1 MPAWC
6 ARPADF
12 VNAPVDLIGS
22 GAETGPPGA
31 VLERVAWER
40 ASSSTSC
47 GVPVRRLFLLAFI
60 WGWSFLF
67 IKVILEDA
75 PPTFLAWGRIAS
87 GLAVLAVAMRRR
99 GERLPERRY
108 WGHLLVLGLAMSVLP
123 FMLIGWGEEH
133 ISSALAS
140 VLNACTPLF
149 AAGFAAGLLGE
160 RLRPA
165 QLAGVAVGFLGVAVV
180 AGVGGGDL
188 AGSSLLGSAAVVLAG
203 AGYGFGFAYANRF
216 TTGLSALQLSFG
228 QLLAGTVLL
237 APVAA
242 VDLAAGRVHLGPR
255 AALCLLLLGTLG
267 TGYAYLLNYRTLQES
282 GATVASLVTYLVPLV
297 AVAAGILVLSEPFSL
312 RLVLGGLIVVLGV
325 ALVQGRLFGPREPA
339 HQPVPESAVCD

>member
-1 MPAWC
+1 
-6 ARPADF
+6 
-12 VNAPVDLIGS
+12 
-22 GAETGPPGA
+22 
-31 VLERVAWER
+31 
-40 ASSSTSC
+40 
-47 GVPVRRLFLLAFI
+47 VRRLFLLAFI

-75 PPTFLAWGRIAS
+75 PPTFLAWGRIAL
-87 GLAVLAVAMRRR
+87 GLAVLMVAMRGR
-99 GERLPERRY
+99 GEPLPERRY
-108 WGHLLVLGLAMSVLP
+108 WGHLVVMGLAMSALP
-123 FMLIGWGEEH
+123 FLLIGWGEEH

-149 AAGFAAGLLGE
+149 AAGFAAALLGE
-160 RLRPA
+160 RLRPP
-165 QLAGVAVGFLGVAVV
+165 QLLGVAVGFLGVAVV

-188 AGSSLLGSAAVVLAG
+188 AGSSLLGSAAVVLAS

-228 QLLAGTVLL
+228 QLLAATFLL

-242 VDLAAGRVHLGPR
+242 ADVFAGRVDLGLQ
-255 AALCLLLLGTLG
+255 AALCLFLLGALG

-297 AVAAGILVLSEPFSL
+297 AVAAGVLVLGEPFSL
-312 RLVLGGLIVVLGV
+312 RLVLGGLIVILGV
-325 ALVQGRLFGPREPA
+325 ALVQGRLLGPRRRTTE
-339 HQPVPESAVCD
+339 PVPETAACD

>member
-1 MPAWC
+1 M
-6 ARPADF
+6 
-12 VNAPVDLIGS
+12 
-22 GAETGPPGA
+22 
-31 VLERVAWER
+31 
-40 ASSSTSC
+40 
-47 GVPVRRLFLLAFI
+47 RRLFLLAFI

-75 PPTFLAWGRIAS
+75 PPTFLAWGRIAL
-87 GLAVLAVAMRRR
+87 GLAVLVVAMRRR

-108 WGHLLVLGLAMSVLP
+108 WGHLAVLGLAMSVLP

-133 ISSALAS
+133 VSSALAS

-160 RLRPA
+160 RLRLP
-165 QLAGVAVGFLGVAVV
+165 QLVGMAFGFFGVAVA
-180 AGVGGGDL
+180 AGLGGGDL
-188 AGSSLLGSAAVVLAG
+188 AGSSLLGSAAVVLAS

-242 VDLAAGRVHLGPR
+242 VDVAAGRVDLGPG
-255 AALCLLLLGTLG
+255 AALCLVLLGALG

-297 AVAAGILVLSEPFSL
+297 AVAAGILVLDEPFSL
-312 RLVLGGLIVVLGV
+312 SLVLGGLIVVLGV
-325 ALVQGRLFGPREPA
+325 ALVQGRLFGPRQPA
-339 HQPVPESAVCD
+339 PQPVPESAVCE

>member
-1 MPAWC
+1 M
-6 ARPADF
+6 
-12 VNAPVDLIGS
+12 
-22 GAETGPPGA
+22 
-31 VLERVAWER
+31 
-40 ASSSTSC
+40 
-47 GVPVRRLFLLAFI
+47 RRLIVLAFI

-75 PPTFLAWGRIAS
+75 PPTFLAWGRIAL
-87 GLAVLAVAMRRR
+87 GLAVLVVALRRS
-99 GERLPERRY
+99 GERLPGRRY
-108 WGHLLVLGLAMSVLP
+108 WGHLAVLGLTMSVLP

-133 ISSALAS
+133 IGSALAS

-160 RLRPA
+160 RLRPS
-165 QLAGVAVGFLGVAVV
+165 QLAGIAIGFLGVAVV

-228 QLLAGTVLL
+228 QLLAGTVML

-242 VDLAAGRVHLGPR
+242 VDLAAGRVDLGPM
-255 AALCLLLLGTLG
+255 AALCLVLLGTLG

-297 AVAAGILVLSEPFSL
+297 AVVAGILVLGEPFSI
-312 RLVLGGLIVVLGV
+312 RLVIGGLIVVAGV
-325 ALVQGRLFGPREPA
+325 ALVQGRLFGPRRVP
-339 HQPVPESAVCD
+339 QPVPETAGCD

>member
-1 MPAWC
+1 
-6 ARPADF
+6 
-12 VNAPVDLIGS
+12 V
-22 GAETGPPGA
+22 
-31 VLERVAWER
+31 
-40 ASSSTSC
+40 
-47 GVPVRRLFLLAFI
+47 
-60 WGWSFLF
+60 
-67 IKVILEDA
+67 
-75 PPTFLAWGRIAS
+75 
-87 GLAVLAVAMRRR
+87 
-99 GERLPERRY
+99 
-108 WGHLLVLGLAMSVLP
+108 VLGLAMSVLP

-160 RLRPA
+160 RLRPP

-228 QLLAGTVLL
+228 QLLAATVIL

-242 VDLAAGRVHLGPR
+242 VDVAAGRVALGPQ

-297 AVAAGILVLSEPFSL
+297 AVAAGVVVLGEPFSL

-325 ALVQGRLFGPREPA
+325 ALVQGRLFGPRPA
-339 HQPVPESAVCD
+339 PQPVPEPATCD

>member
-1 MPAWC
+1 
-6 ARPADF
+6 
-12 VNAPVDLIGS
+12 L
-22 GAETGPPGA
+22 
-31 VLERVAWER
+31 
-40 ASSSTSC
+40 
-47 GVPVRRLFLLAFI
+47 RRLFLLAFI

-67 IKVILEDA
+67 IKVIVEDA
-75 PPTFLAWGRIAS
+75 PPTFLAWGRIAL
-87 GLAVLAVAMRRR
+87 GLAVLVVAMRRR

-108 WGHLLVLGLAMSVLP
+108 WGHLAVLGLAMSVLP
-123 FMLIGWGEEH
+123 FILIGWGEQH

-160 RLRPA
+160 RLRPP
-165 QLAGVAVGFLGVAVV
+165 QLAGIAVGFLGVAVV

-188 AGSSLLGSAAVVLAG
+188 AGSSLLGSLAVVLAG

-216 TTGLSALQLSFG
+216 TTGLSALQLAFG
-228 QLLAGTVLL
+228 QLFAGTVIL
-237 APVAA
+237 APVATLD
-242 VDLAAGRVHLGPR
+242 VAAGRVDLGPL
-255 AALCLLLLGTLG
+255 AALCLLLLGALG

-297 AVAAGILVLSEPFSL
+297 AVAAGILVLGEPFSV

-325 ALVQGRLFGPREPA
+325 ALVQGRLFAPRQRTR
-339 HQPVPESAVCD
+339 QPVPEPAVRD

>member
-1 MPAWC
+1 
-6 ARPADF
+6 
-12 VNAPVDLIGS
+12 
-22 GAETGPPGA
+22 
-31 VLERVAWER
+31 
-40 ASSSTSC
+40 
-47 GVPVRRLFLLAFI
+47 VRRLFLLAFI

-75 PPTFLAWGRIAS
+75 PPTFLAWGRIAL
-87 GLAVLAVAMRRR
+87 GLAVLMVAMRGR
-99 GERLPERRY
+99 GEPLPERRY
-108 WGHLLVLGLAMSVLP
+108 WGHLVVMGLAMSALP
-123 FMLIGWGEEH
+123 FLLIGWGEEH

-149 AAGFAAGLLGE
+149 AAGFAAALLGE
-160 RLRPA
+160 RLRPP
-165 QLAGVAVGFLGVAVV
+165 QLLGVAVGFLGVAVV

-188 AGSSLLGSAAVVLAG
+188 AGSSLLGSAAVVLAS

-228 QLLAGTVLL
+228 QLLAATFLL

-242 VDLAAGRVHLGPR
+242 ADVFAGRVDLGLQ
-255 AALCLLLLGTLG
+255 AALCLFLLGALG

-297 AVAAGILVLSEPFSL
+297 AVAAGVLVLGEPFSL
-312 RLVLGGLIVVLGV
+312 RLVLGGLIVILGV
-325 ALVQGRLFGPREPA
+325 ALVQGRLLGPRRRTTE
-339 HQPVPESAVCD
+339 PVPETAAWD

>member
-1 MPAWC
+1 
-6 ARPADF
+6 
-12 VNAPVDLIGS
+12 
-22 GAETGPPGA
+22 
-31 VLERVAWER
+31 
-40 ASSSTSC
+40 
-47 GVPVRRLFLLAFI
+47 VRRLFLLAFI

-75 PPTFLAWGRIAS
+75 PPTFLAWGRIAL
-87 GLAVLAVAMRRR
+87 GLAVLVVAMRGR
-99 GERLPERRY
+99 GERLPERRF
-108 WGHLLVLGLAMSVLP
+108 WGHLVVLGLSMSALP
-123 FMLIGWGEEH
+123 FLLIGWSEEH

-149 AAGFAAGLLGE
+149 AAGFAAALLGE
-160 RLRPA
+160 RLRPP

-188 AGSSLLGSAAVVLAG
+188 TGSSLLGSAAVVLAS

-228 QLLAGTVLL
+228 QLLAATLIL

-242 VDLAAGRVHLGPR
+242 LDVAGGRVDLGPQ
-255 AALCLLLLGTLG
+255 AALCLLLLGALG

-297 AVAAGILVLSEPFSL
+297 AVAAGVLVLGEPFSL
-312 RLVLGGLIVVLGV
+312 RLVLGGLIVIGGV
-325 ALVQGRLFGPREPA
+325 ALVQGRLFGPWRSVE
-339 HQPVPESAVCD
+339 PVPEAAACD

>member
-1 MPAWC
+1 
-6 ARPADF
+6 
-12 VNAPVDLIGS
+12 
-22 GAETGPPGA
+22 
-31 VLERVAWER
+31 
-40 ASSSTSC
+40 
-47 GVPVRRLFLLAFI
+47 VRRLFLLAFI

-75 PPTFLAWGRIAS
+75 PPTFLAWGRIVL
-87 GLAVLAVAMRRR
+87 GLAVLAVAMGRRR
-99 GERLPERRY
+99 EPLPERRY
-108 WGHLLVLGLAMSVLP
+108 WGHLAVLGLAMSVLP
-123 FMLIGWGEEH
+123 FILIGWGEEH
-133 ISSALAS
+133 VSSALAS

-160 RLRPA
+160 RLRPP
-165 QLAGVAVGFLGVAVV
+165 QLAGIAIGFLGVAVV

-228 QLLAGTVLL
+228 QLLAGTVIL

-242 VDLAAGRVHLGPR
+242 VDLAAGLV
-255 AALCLLLLGTLG
+255 LLGTLG

-297 AVAAGILVLSEPFSL
+297 AVAAGVLVLGEPFSL
-312 RLVLGGLIVVLGV
+312 RLVIGGLVVVAGV
-325 ALVQGRLFGPREPA
+325 ALVQGRLFGPRRVP
-339 HQPVPESAVCD
+339 QPVPETATCD

>member
-1 MPAWC
+1 
-6 ARPADF
+6 
-12 VNAPVDLIGS
+12 
-22 GAETGPPGA
+22 
-31 VLERVAWER
+31 
-40 ASSSTSC
+40 
-47 GVPVRRLFLLAFI
+47 
-60 WGWSFLF
+60 
-67 IKVILEDA
+67 
-75 PPTFLAWGRIAS
+75 
-87 GLAVLAVAMRRR
+87 
-99 GERLPERRY
+99 
-108 WGHLLVLGLAMSVLP
+108 MSVLP

-160 RLRPA
+160 RLRPP
-165 QLAGVAVGFLGVAVV
+165 QLAGIAIGFLGVAVV

-242 VDLAAGRVHLGPR
+242 VDLAAGRVDLGPM
-255 AALCLLLLGTLG
+255 AALCLVLLGTLG

-297 AVAAGILVLSEPFSL
+297 AVAAGILVRDEPFSL
-312 RLVLGGLIVVLGV
+312 SLVLGGLIVVLGV
-325 ALVQGRLFGPREPA
+325 ALVQGRLFGPRRPA
-339 HQPVPESAVCD
+339 PQPVPESAVCE

>member
-1 MPAWC
+1 
-6 ARPADF
+6 
-12 VNAPVDLIGS
+12 
-22 GAETGPPGA
+22 
-31 VLERVAWER
+31 
-40 ASSSTSC
+40 
-47 GVPVRRLFLLAFI
+47 VRRLFLLAFI

-67 IKVILEDA
+67 IKVILEGA
-75 PPTFLAWGRIAS
+75 PPTFLAWGRIAF
-87 GLAVLAVAMRRR
+87 GLAVLAVAIRRR

-108 WGHLLVLGLAMSVLP
+108 WGHLLVLGLAMSVIP
-123 FMLIGWGEEH
+123 FMLIGWGEQH

-160 RLRPA
+160 RLRLP
-165 QLAGVAVGFLGVAVV
+165 QLAGVAIGFLGVAVV
-180 AGVGGGDL
+180 AGVGGRDL

-228 QLLAGTVLL
+228 QLLAGTVIL

-242 VDLAAGRVHLGPR
+242 VDVAAGRVALGPR

-325 ALVQGRLFGPREPA
+325 ALVQGRMLGPREPV